1 MSSVWQTSLV
11 PETAMLEGE
20 GMLIIFFS
28 VKDWSGKKKYQRLL
42 GYLYVTLSL
51 LSFWIFSKVS
61 F

>member
-1 MSSVWQTSLV
+1 MSSLWQTSLV
-11 PETAMLEGE
+11 PETAMLEG
-20 GMLIIFFS
+20 GRDADNFFS
-28 VKDWSGKKKYQRLL
+28 VKDWSGEKKYQRLL